1 MALQSACS
9 CFPGG
14 GLCLSDQAVPLG
26 SLGGPTTTL
35 ALSKPCKSAVLLPST
50 GLAPQTYHSFC
61 FLFSL
66 NLRNNNLQDLG
77 SRKGHSCPGE
87 CWSEPWG
94 IT

>member
-14 GLCLSDQAVPLG
+14 GLRLSDQAVPLG